1 MSMHEVRVTALMMIR
16 SYGAQ
21 AQAQAIAE
29 THANEA
35 RGRSDPS
42 ELNRWR
48 QIQAAICE
56 MRRTGARVDQHQAA

>member
-16 SYGAQ
+16 SYG

-56 MRRTGARVDQHQAA
+56 MRRTAARVDQHQAA